1 MRATRFT
8 SLVLAI
14 LSIPQLTVAQQTA
27 SSSTQASQLLQKSLA
42 ALQGNTSLRDVSLSG
57 SARRIAGSESY
68 RSQPVVWPAQGSPQ

>member
-27 SSSTQASQLLQKSLA
+27 SSSTQASQFL
-42 ALQGNTSLRDVSLSG
+42 
-57 SARRIAGSESY
+57 
-68 RSQPVVWPAQGSPQ
+68 